1 MDFIENFTI
10 PFHNIQIDNWSTKKR
25 KLLEICNSLSQLKIH
40 TSSQFS
46 YGDPLSK
53 VYSDYYKNYNYTH
66 QVFEILQD
74 DLNNFSNKIQT
85 SCSLDNVWFQ
95 RYTKG
100 NFHTPHDHGS
110 IGYSSICFIEYDENE
125 HNPPRFLCPFKSVH
139 GNCMEYSP
147 DNVTEGTM
155 IFFPS
160 MLIHYVV
167 PTTSDKIR
175 TIMSMNIGI

>member
-10 PFHNIQIDNWSTKKR
+10 PFYNIQIDNWSTKNKSYWR
-25 KLLEICNSLSQLKIH
+25 YVIRHNWRSILHHDLQTIIQFQKFIVIISKNITILIKYLK
-40 TSSQFS
+40 F
-46 YGDPLSK
+46 LR
-53 VYSDYYKNYNYTH
+53 
-66 QVFEILQD
+66 E
-74 DLNNFSNKIQT
+74 DLNKFSNKIQT

-100 NFHTPHDHGS
+100 NFHSPHDHGPR
-110 IGYSSICFIEYDENE
+110 GYSSICFIEYDKNE
-125 HNPPRFLCPFKSVH
+125 HNPPRFLCPFKSVY
-139 GNCMEYSP
+139 GSYKEYSP
-147 DNVTEGTM
+147 DNVTEGTI